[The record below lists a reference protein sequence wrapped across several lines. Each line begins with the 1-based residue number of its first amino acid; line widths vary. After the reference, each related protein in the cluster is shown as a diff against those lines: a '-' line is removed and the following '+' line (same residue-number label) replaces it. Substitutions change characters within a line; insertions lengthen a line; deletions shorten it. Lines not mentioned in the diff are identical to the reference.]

1 MADKFI
7 LLWVYGDDDDTPN
20 LIKNPPANL
29 SALLTEWNTL
39 DRAYMRGE
47 PGAEEF
53 WQPVND
59 WLKAK
64 GVEIIDAEEICLDDY
79 PVTEES

>member
-7 LLWVYGDDDDTPN
+7 LCWVYGDDDDTPY

-29 SALLTEWNTL
+29 STLLTGWNAL
-39 DRAYMRGE
+39 DRAYLRDE
-47 PGAEEF
+47 PGAEEV